1 MQDDVGVDYKP
12 MTLLSIEL
20 GMLCKPLV
28 WKYRSEPRELITKVT
43 FLEST
48 RYIITDISFTQD

>member
-12 MTLLSIEL
+12 VTLLSIQL

-43 FLEST
+43 SLKST
-48 RYIITDISFTQD
+48 RYIITDISLTQN

>member
-1 MQDDVGVDYKP
+1 MQDDIRVHYKP
-12 MTLLSIEL
+12 VTLLSIQL

-43 FLEST
+43 SLEST

>member
-1 MQDDVGVDYKP
+1 MQDDVCIDHKP
-12 MTLLSIEL
+12 VTLLSIQL

-28 WKYRSEPRELITKVT
+28 WKYRSESRELITEVT

-48 RYIITDISFTQD
+48 RYIITDISLTQN

>member
-1 MQDDVGVDYKP
+1 MQDNIRVHYKP

-28 WKYRSEPRELITKVT
+28 WKYRSESRELITEVT
-43 FLEST
+43 FFEST